1 MDQRSPARRLRPP
14 EPVNT
19 MSEGDRGADS
29 TVRGD
34 QLRGADDIGALPAG
48 LVRLGDSSV
57 RATAR
62 EGPPTVVRPIAHRGR
77 VTLLHAREKAGK
89 STLLRAAVAAV
100 TRGAPFLEQATI
112 AGRVLWVGEEAV
124 GDVKGQLLE
133 AEADIDRVFFI
144 RGLNPNPEQASSLP
158 RLVALLRPVWVIID
172 TWQHYLKAHRV
183 TDTAGSGAQGLLLGD
198 IVDLAQEYEVAVT
211 VSHHNTKNRPNEYRD
226 STALGAVADMIVS
239 LGRGETPTTRR
250 LQPSGRWHLDPLDIR
265 WKRGVGYE
273 VVEDAEQAEPPSRR
287 TLLGPI
293 DDRVLLHLLDLPP
306 DVRPSARVLAAA
318 LRCQGRRYDE
328 VRATLDRLVPGG
340 FVDHAPRPGATSSRD
355 RGYVLTTRGRLRAAS
370 LREASD
376 PRGSTNKKEAEARP
390 QGATV
395 SEPASPGVAG
405 NGNATATP
413 AEVKEGQS
421 VDVEAGDVH
430 GPDRLF

>member
-112 AGRVLWVGEEAV
+112 AGRVLWGGEEAV

-183 TDTAGSGAQGLLLGD
+183 TDTAGPGEQGLLLGEV
-198 IVDLAQEYEVAVT
+198 VDLAQEYDAAIT
-211 VSHHNTKNRPNEYRD
+211 VSHHNAKNRNEYRD

-239 LGRGETPTTRR
+239 LGRGETPTARR
-250 LQPSGRWHLDPLDIR
+250 LEPSGRWHLDPVDIR
-265 WKRGVGYE
+265 WARGVGYE
-273 VVEDAEQAEPPSRR
+273 VVEDADAEGPSPRSPAVP
-287 TLLGPI
+287 L
-293 DDRVLLHLLDLPP
+293 DERVLLHLLDLDPDAKPP
-306 DVRPSARVLAAA
+306 ARVLAGT
-318 LRCQGRRYDE
+318 LKCQGRRYDE
-328 VRATLDRLVPGG
+328 LSAALERLVDDGS
-340 FVDHAPRPGATSSRD
+340 VDHAQRSGSTSRRD
-355 RGYVLTTRGRLRAAS
+355 RGYALTPTGRLRAES
-370 LREASD
+370 LRQKSD
-376 PRGSTNKKEAEARP
+376 FEVSTNREEAEAFP
-390 QGATV
+390 KGATV
-395 SEPASPGVAG
+395 SEPPPPGVTG
-405 NGNATATP
+405 NGNAPATP
-413 AEVKEGQS
+413 VRVKEGRS
-421 VDVEAGDVH
+421 SPA
-430 GPDRLF
+430 P